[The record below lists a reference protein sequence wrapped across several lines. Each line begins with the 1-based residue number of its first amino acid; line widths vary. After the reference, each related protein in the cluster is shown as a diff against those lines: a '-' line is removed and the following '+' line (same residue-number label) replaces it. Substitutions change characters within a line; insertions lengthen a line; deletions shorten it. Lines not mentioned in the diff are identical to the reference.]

1 MAFKSSLLS
10 KASNSQA
17 LANSIN
23 SSNSIDSGISLMML
37 DPDTEPVIQ
46 IDSDLRHITI
56 PKELYNIAVT
66 GDHLS
71 ETIYFLIPRYFD
83 GEDLSGHDCLI
94 RYINAGKEYGESDV
108 CGVEVTNDHI
118 KFGWQIDNCATRYSG
133 TLKFTV
139 QFETIQNGV
148 EYQWQTTPA
157 ELYILA
163 GLDIEKTLSEK
174 DDVLFRTLTTQIQE
188 LQKMLVSIQ
197 TETDKISSL
206 ESQIE
211 KLTTDV
217 EYLKENVVYT
227 LTE

>member
-17 LANSIN
+17 IANSKN
-23 SSNSIDSGISLMML
+23 YPDSTNPEISLMML
-37 DPDTEPVIQ
+37 EPDTEPVIQ
-46 IDSDLRHITI
+46 IDSDLRHITV

-71 ETIYFLIPRYFD
+71 ETIYFQIPRYFD

-94 RYINAGKEYGESDV
+94 RYINAGKEYGEADV
-108 CGVEVTNDHI
+108 CDVEVTNNII
-118 KFGWQIDNCATRYSG
+118 KFGWQIDNYATRYPG
-133 TLKFTV
+133 VIEFTV

-157 ELYILA
+157 ELFILA
-163 GLDIEKTLSEK
+163 GLDIENTLSEK
-174 DDVLFRTLTTQIQE
+174 DDVLFRTLTTQIQDI
-188 LQKMLVSIQ
+188 QKILTSIQ

-211 KLTTDV
+211 KLRNDV

-227 LTE
+227 LSE